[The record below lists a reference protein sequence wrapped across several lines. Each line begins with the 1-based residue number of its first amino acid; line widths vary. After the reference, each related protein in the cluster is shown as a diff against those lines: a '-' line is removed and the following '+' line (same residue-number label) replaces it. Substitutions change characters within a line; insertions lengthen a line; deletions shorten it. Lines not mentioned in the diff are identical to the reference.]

1 MSATDYQHRI
11 GQDVNTVD
19 QVSSVVLL
27 GLALAGAA
35 AVIILELLLV
45 A

>member
-11 GQDVNTVD
+11 GQDVNAVD

>member
-35 AVIILELLLV
+35 AVVILELLLS